1 MSQFYDEM
9 ADLALEMI
17 REFGQEIVVIREG
30 PFAQD
35 PISGTVINEEEQ
47 RMVLQAIVLP
57 TSRGTIETFDN
68 RTMGQDSLIDEKL
81 RFVKAAAKGATFE
94 PRSGDVVEMQ
104 GKRWRILGATPV
116 APAGI
121 PLIYNFG
128 VQLV

>member
-1 MSQFYDEM
+1 MSQFYDDM

-30 PFAQD
+30 SFAQD
-35 PISGTVINEEEQ
+35 PVSGTVINEEEQ

-57 TSRGTIETFDN
+57 VSNSTQFFDN
-68 RTMGQDSLIDEKL
+68 RTMGQDSLVNQKL
-81 RFVKAAAKGATFE
+81 RFIKAAAKGATFE

-104 GKRWRILGATPV
+104 GKRWRILGSTPV

-121 PLIYNFG
+121 PLLYNFG

>member
-1 MSQFYDEM
+1 MSQFYDDM

-35 PISGTVINEEEQ
+35 PVSGTVIKEEEQ
-47 RMVLQAIVLP
+47 RMTLQAIVLP
-57 TSRGTIETFDN
+57 VSNSTQAFDN
-68 RTMGQDSLIDEKL
+68 RTMGQDSLVNQKL

-104 GKRWRILGATPV
+104 GKRWRILGSTPV

-121 PLIYNFG
+121 PLLYNFG

>member
-17 REFGQEIVVIREG
+17 RKFGQEIVVIREG

-35 PISGTVINEEEQ
+35 PISGTVIIEEEQ
-47 RMVLQAIVLP
+47 RMVLQAIVIP
-57 TSRGTIETFDN
+57 TRGTLVTFDN
-68 RTMGQDSLIDEKL
+68 HTMGQDSLIDEKQ

-94 PRSGDVVEMQ
+94 PQSGDVVEMQ
-104 GKRWRILGATPV
+104 GKRWRIIGATPV

-121 PLIYNFG
+121 PLLYNFR

>member
-17 REFGQEIVVIREG
+17 RKFGQEIVVIREG

-35 PISGTVINEEEQ
+35 PVSGTIINEEEQ

-57 TSRGTIETFDN
+57 VSNSTQLFDN
-68 RTMGQDSLIDEKL
+68 RTMGQDSLIDEKR

-121 PLIYNFG
+121 PLLYNFG

>member
-35 PISGTVINEEEQ
+35 PVSGTVINEEEQ
-47 RMVLQAIVLP
+47 RMALQAIVLP
-57 TSRGTIETFDN
+57 VSNSTQVFDN
-68 RTMGQDSLIDEKL
+68 RTMSQDSLVNERL

-104 GKRWRILGATPV
+104 GKRWRILGSTPV

-121 PLIYNFG
+121 PLLYNFG

>member
-57 TSRGTIETFDN
+57 VSNSTQSFDN